1 MSERLK
7 LAIRRQRD
15 VQKSRDIAWMVFAA
29 LVPIIL
35 LAALGLLLP
44 LVSPEPRISFGQL
57 ISGVVAIFA
66 AGIAWQVFREARR
79 LGRLLRDPQMLM
91 SLERDSDE
99 MRGLHWSVLN
109 PFSGWR
115 S

>member
-7 LAIRRQRD
+7 LAIRRQQD
-15 VQKSRDIAWMVFAA
+15 VQKSRDIAWMAFAA

-35 LAALGLLLP
+35 LAALGLILP
-44 LVSPEPRISFGQL
+44 LVGPEHSVSFGQL
-57 ISGVVAIFA
+57 ISGVVAVFA
-66 AGIAWQVFREARR
+66 TGIAVQVFREARR

-91 SLERDSDE
+91 RLERDSDE